1 MAGPAAARYTRG
13 LAGAGQARRSA
24 RYLTTLTFPITHVD
38 SNTTDQA
45 HDLLGPTG
53 TVSDPGNA
61 GGGPARRS
69 ATGILPF
76 QDLELLV
83 RSSREIVGVEP
94 IADDQFQPAS
104 LDLRLGGTAYR
115 VRASFLPGPDATVQD
130 KLDDLTMHRMDIT
143 GGGVLERGC
152 VYIVPLLETLSLKYR
167 MTAVGNPKSSTGRLD
182 VFTRL
187 ITDYGTQFDRVPE
200 QYRGPLYAEVSPRT
214 FSILVRKGSRLSQL
228 RVRRGSPPVSDLQMR
243 ALQREHGLVGAL
255 TEDDIDNGVPV
266 TVDVSG
272 ERTGGLIGYKA
283 KSHAGLID
291 IDRIRHYEVSDFWD
305 EVHAP
310 RRGGLVLDP
319 EDFYILASRQPVKV
333 PDTHAAEMVAYDTLV
348 GEFRVHY
355 AGFFDPG
362 FGLGDPAAPGSRAV
376 LEVRSFEV
384 PFVLEDNQVVG
395 RLMYER
401 LTERPA
407 KLYGSA
413 ANSYQGQGIALSKHF
428 RQ

>member
-1 MAGPAAARYTRG
+1 MDVKP
-13 LAGAGQARRSA
+13 
-24 RYLTTLTFPITHVD
+24 
-38 SNTTDQA
+38 NTA
-45 HDLLGPTG
+45 PGDLLGPIAEAADRDSPESPNG
-53 TVSDPGNA
+53 A
-61 GGGPARRS
+61 GRGRG
-69 ATGILPF
+69 ATGILPL
-76 QDLELLV
+76 QELEHLV
-83 RSSREIVGVEP
+83 RTSKEIVGVEP
-94 IADDQFQPAS
+94 IQDDQFQPAS
-104 LDLRLGGTAYR
+104 LDLRLGATAYR
-115 VRASFLPGPDATVQD
+115 VRASFLPGADATVAE
-130 KLDDLTMHRMDIT
+130 KVENLTMHSMDIT
-143 GGGVLERGC
+143 HGGVLERGC
-152 VYIVPLLETLSLKYR
+152 VYIIPLLETLALKYR
-167 MTAVGNPKSSTGRLD
+167 MSAVGNPKSSTGRLD

-187 ITDYGTQFDRVPE
+187 ITDHGTQFDRVPE

-228 RVRRGSPPVSDLQMR
+228 RIRRGSPPVSDPQMR

-255 TEDDIDNGVPV
+255 TEHDIENGVPV
-266 TVDVSG
+266 TVDVAG
-272 ERTGGLIGYKA
+272 HRTHGLIGYRA

-291 IDRIRHYEVSDFWD
+291 VDRLRHYDVADFWD
-305 EVHAP
+305 EVRAP

-319 EDFYILASRQPVKV
+319 EDFYILASREPVKV

-362 FGLGDPAAPGSRAV
+362 FGMADAAGAGARAV

-384 PFVLEDNQVVG
+384 PFVIEDNQVVG

-401 LTERPA
+401 LTARPA

-428 RQ
+428 R

>member
-1 MAGPAAARYTRG
+1 M
-13 LAGAGQARRSA
+13 SA
-24 RYLTTLTFPITHVD
+24 
-38 SNTTDQA
+38 
-45 HDLLGPTG
+45 
-53 TVSDPGNA
+53 
-61 GGGPARRS
+61 
-69 ATGILPF
+69 
-76 QDLELLV
+76 
-83 RSSREIVGVEP
+83 
-94 IADDQFQPAS
+94 
-104 LDLRLGGTAYR
+104 
-115 VRASFLPGPDATVQD
+115 
-130 KLDDLTMHRMDIT
+130 M
-143 GGGVLERGC
+143 
-152 VYIVPLLETLSLKYR
+152 
-167 MTAVGNPKSSTGRLD
+167 GNPKSSTGRLD

-187 ITDYGTQFDRVPE
+187 IVDYGAQFDRVPE

-228 RVRRGSPPVSDLQMR
+228 RVRRGSPPATDPQMR

-255 TEDDIDNGVPV
+255 SEEDINNGVPV

-272 ERTGGLIGYKA
+272 ARTNGLIGYKA
-283 KSHAGLID
+283 KNHAGLID
-291 IDRIRHYEVSDFWD
+291 VDRIRSYDVADFWD

-319 EDFYILASRQPVKV
+319 EDFYILASRQPVRV
-333 PDTHAAEMVAYDTLV
+333 PDTHAAEMIAYDTLV

-362 FGLGDPAAPGSRAV
+362 FGFASQDAHGSRAV

-384 PFVLEDNQVVG
+384 PFLIEDNQVVG

-401 LTERPA
+401 LTERPV

-428 RQ
+428 QQ